1 MINTK
6 GMIPF
11 LEIKTI
17 TYRLEYRVLIDI
29 DILIH
34 RMLGEGIDKASNAK

>member
-11 LEIKTI
+11 LGIKTI

-29 DILIH
+29 DTLIH
-34 RMLGEGIDKASNAK
+34 RMLERDKAK